1 MKRNEQVVG
10 VEGAH
15 TMVLPDRDE
24 RIGLIA
30 GNGRFPIIFADNV
43 RRLGFTVSAIA
54 HVGETLPE
62 LASHVDRIYW
72 LKVGQFSKALAALKA
87 DGIRQAVM
95 LGGIHKTHVF
105 TALRP
110 DLRALAIF
118 SRLKHWKD
126 DAILR
131 AVAGELEREGIQIR
145 ESTFGLEGILAEEG
159 NLTLK
164 QPTKKE
170 WEDIQLG
177 WDTLKTLGTL
187 DIGQCVVV
195 KNQVI
200 VAVEAVEGTDETI
213 MRGGT
218 LGGKGVVV
226 VKRTKSHQD
235 LRFDLPAV
243 GPKTVQSMVTVN
255 ASVLAVEAGRTVILD
270 REEMLANAQSAGIAI
285 VGMASTS
292 SLNHTA
298 SSHAPQI

>member
-1 MKRNEQVVG
+1 MM
-10 VEGAH
+10 ASD
-15 TMVLPDRDE
+15 PDN

-43 RRLGFTVSAIA
+43 RRLGFRVSAIA

-62 LASHVDRIYW
+62 LESYVDRIYW
-72 LKVGQFSKALAALKA
+72 LKVGQFSKALAALKG

-118 SRLKHWKD
+118 SKLKHWKD

-131 AVAGELEREGIQIR
+131 AVAGELEREGISIR

-159 NLTLK
+159 NLTSRK
-164 QPTKKE
+164 PTKKE
-170 WEDIQLG
+170 WADVQFG
-177 WDTLKTLGTL
+177 WDTLQTLGTL

-195 KNQVI
+195 KEQVI

-213 MRGGT
+213 ARGGT
-218 LGGKGVVV
+218 LGGKGGVV
-226 VKRTKSHQD
+226 VKRTKPHQD

-243 GPKTVQSMVTVN
+243 GPKTIQSMIAVH
-255 ASVLAVEAGRTVILD
+255 ASVLAVEAGRTVVLD
-270 REEMLANAQSAGIAI
+270 RGEMLANAQSAGIAI
-285 VGMASTS
+285 VGMASTN
-292 SLNHTA
+292 SLKQTV
-298 SSHAPQI
+298 P

>member
-1 MKRNEQVVG
+1 MKRNENSAG
-10 VEGAH
+10 SAYG
-15 TMVLPDRDE
+15 MIFPDRDE

-43 RRLGFTVSAIA
+43 RKLGFTVSAIA

-62 LASHVDRIYW
+62 LESHVDRIYW

-145 ESTFGLEGILAEEG
+145 ESTFGLESILAEEG
-159 NLTLK
+159 NLTSRK
-164 QPTKKE
+164 PTKKE
-170 WEDIQLG
+170 WGDIQFG
-177 WDTLKTLGTL
+177 WETLRTLGTL

-213 MRGGT
+213 IRGGT
-218 LGGKGVVV
+218 LGGKGTVV
-226 VKRTKSHQD
+226 VKRTKPHQD

-243 GPKTVQSMVTVN
+243 GPKTIQSMGTIH
-255 ASVLAVEAGRTVILD
+255 ASVLAVEAGRTVVLD
-270 REEMLANAQSAGIAI
+270 REEMVAKAQSAGITI
-285 VGMASTS
+285 VGMVSTDSLKHAFSSDASQT
-292 SLNHTA
+292 
-298 SSHAPQI
+298 